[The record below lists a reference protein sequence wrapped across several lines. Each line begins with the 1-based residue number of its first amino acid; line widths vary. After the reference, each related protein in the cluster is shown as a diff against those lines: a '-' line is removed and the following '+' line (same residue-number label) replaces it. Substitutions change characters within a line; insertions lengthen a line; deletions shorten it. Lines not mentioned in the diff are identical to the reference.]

1 MKVYFED
8 RYERLREI
16 ADVNTKPEAF
26 KAIAAFLDAHNYKS
40 YYTRTWIEETKGKV
54 YITCD
59 VGSHTEF
66 FKIEFPN
73 REAAS
78 KFLQS

>member
-1 MKVYFED
+1 MKLYFED
-8 RYERLREI
+8 KYAQLIEI
-16 ADVNTKPEAF
+16 ADINTKPEIF

-40 YYTRTWIEETKGKV
+40 YYTRTWVEETQGKV

-66 FKIEFPN
+66 FKIEFPD